1 MTSEHLGASVKKLE
15 SADAAIPE
23 QETSSLAREL
33 SRAYSQMAAFYRDRL
48 QLIGPDADTRTRG
61 LDHTEQEAAD
71 DRTRIRER
79 PADQVSWFDLSRLI
93 ERNPEEMV
101 AAWSHIKVEARRELA
116 SGHRTAQ
123 ALDWNGRP
131 WQRAR
136 FLAIRDSFHASTP
149 PQNGIESALLD
160 TAAESF
166 GDYLEWSEHHHMQVS
181 SEVESER
188 QLLERDGHWTP
199 VRLSMAEAIE
209 QSSRMAER
217 AHTRFLRTIKILHDL
232 RRLAPTVYVGNAG
245 QVNIGSQ
252 QVNVAPQTQPVRDD
266 AEHLSKSLDN

>member
-1 MTSEHLGASVKKLE
+1 MKKLE

-33 SRAYSQMAAFYRDRL
+33 SRAYSQMAAFYRDQL
-48 QLIGPDADTRTRG
+48 QLIGPDADTRARG

-79 PADQVSWFDLSRLI
+79 PADQVSWFDLNRLI

-101 AAWSHIKVEARRELA
+101 ASWSHIKVEARRELA

-149 PQNGIESALLD
+149 PQNGIETALLD

-166 GDYLEWSEHHHMQVS
+166 GDYLEWSEHFHMQVS
-181 SEVESER
+181 TEVESER
-188 QLLERDGHWTP
+188 DHLQRDGGWTP
-199 VRLSMAEAIE
+199 PRLGTAEAIE
-209 QSSRMAER
+209 QSSKMAER
-217 AHTRFLRTIKILHDL
+217 ANLRFLRTIKALHDL
-232 RRLAPTVYVGNAG
+232 RRLSPAVYVGSAG
-245 QVNIGSQ
+245 QVNVGAQ
-252 QVNVAPQTQPVRDD
+252 QVNMSAPGAGEETNGGP
-266 AEHLSKSLDN
+266 E